1 MECLESIRARG
12 KFCDQIVTQGKYM
25 LLLEQTDMVHYL
37 EQLLHMVVEN
47 TQTVTPRMFS
57 SVN

>member
-12 KFCDQIVTQGKYM
+12 KFCDQILTQGKYM

-47 TQTVTPRMFS
+47 TRTVTPRMC
-57 SVN
+57 